1 MALPPTSSAASTAVD
16 LSRLPPPD
24 IVEPVNYEAV
34 LAQMTARMQAL
45 VPGFDALTS
54 ADPAIK
60 VLEIAAYEKTILFQR
75 VNDAARATMVGYARG
90 ADLDNLAALFGLTRL
105 LIEEADEALG
115 TPAVYED
122 DDRLRRRVLLAPDS
136 FSVAGPATAYVFHA
150 LSAEA
155 SLVDAA
161 ASSPEPGEVVVA
173 LLGSEGDGTVAADI
187 VEAVRQVLADDE
199 VRPLTDSV
207 SVVSASIVTV
217 DVAAELV
224 LYRGPDA
231 ALILTTARAALDDL
245 LARHRRIGR
254 DLSRT
259 AIIAALHVAGVQRV
273 ELTTPAQDVAIGPTE
288 AIDPG
293 AIALTT
299 SVFDE

>member
-187 VEAVRQVLADDE
+187 VEAVRQVRDFLAPHECPGLD
-199 VRPLTDSV
+199 
-207 SVVSASIVTV
+207 VVMLDIAMPGRDGL
-217 DVAAELV
+217 DVLKQLKADIKQAQE
-224 LYRGPDA
+224 D
-231 ALILTTARAALDDL
+231 RAA
-245 LARHRRIGR
+245 AKKAMAEA
-254 DLSRT
+254 T
-259 AIIAALHVAGVQRV
+259 AIR
-273 ELTTPAQDVAIGPTE
+273 E
-288 AIDPG
+288 A
-293 AIALTT
+293 
-299 SVFDE
+299 V